1 MTLDCEQPLSFPQ
14 NQYKKNQVDTGPVPW
29 GGGGGGER
37 EGELPHK
44 KGGDACLEISIG
56 PLN

>member
-1 MTLDCEQPLSFPQ
+1 MTVDCEQPLSFPQ
-14 NQYKKNQVDTGPVPW
+14 NQCKKHQVDTGPVPW
-29 GGGGGGER
+29 GGGGR
-37 EGELPHK
+37 EGELPYK